1 MATKTKKEFTIKDLK
16 EIKLDAPIDP
26 KTKKPK
32 KGAKGEVRF
41 AFPNSPQTYNKLDA
55 ENILI
60 IANYIGILTDG
71 LRSEILVNLIA
82 DVKAIKAELGLK

>member
-1 MATKTKKEFTIKDLK
+1 MASKTKKEFTIKDLK
-16 EIKLDAPIDP
+16 EIKLDPAVDP
-26 KTKKPK
+26 KTKKPV
-32 KGAKGEVRF
+32 KGAKTEIRY

-82 DVKAIKAELGLK
+82 DIKAIKANLGLK